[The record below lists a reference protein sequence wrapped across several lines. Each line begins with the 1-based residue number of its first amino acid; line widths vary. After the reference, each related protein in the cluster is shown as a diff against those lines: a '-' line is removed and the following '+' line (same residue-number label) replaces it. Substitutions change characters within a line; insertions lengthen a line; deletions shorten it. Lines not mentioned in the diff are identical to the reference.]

1 MTWLIEILKIFKDL
15 IASDKVLCNKA
26 FNIAKNLKHDMFLL
40 QWFQNFLMKCGGG
53 AIACADKSATRS
65 AFTVNQHLSVELHKP
80 INEKIEKPKVYSS
93 YRDNV

>member
-40 QWFQNFLMKCGGG
+40 QWFQNFLMKYFL
-53 AIACADKSATRS
+53 A
-65 AFTVNQHLSVELHKP
+65 VLLHAQ
-80 INEKIEKPKVYSS
+80 INLLLEVPL
-93 YRDNV
+93 R